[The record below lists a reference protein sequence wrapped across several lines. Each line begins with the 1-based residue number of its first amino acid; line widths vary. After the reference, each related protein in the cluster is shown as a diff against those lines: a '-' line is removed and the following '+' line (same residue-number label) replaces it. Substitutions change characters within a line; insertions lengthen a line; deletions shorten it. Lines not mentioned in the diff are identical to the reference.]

1 MGENSSGNLGIGNNI
16 NQYTPFVSM
25 SNVKIKSI
33 VCGESHTLALMSI
46 FFFIIFFYSF
56 IVNLLIKIENQELFS
71 TGSNQF
77 GALCMMNKKQKLNKF
92 TLALRDV
99 ISVFA
104 GSNHSIIW
112 KSKKTL
118 KNIFKNSFLISCL
131 GEGNSKNLIAYG
143 RNNFGQLG
151 VGNSKDQQHSV
162 IYLKFPLYFF
172 TSRHKYIKKVLFSVY
187 VRIFLLLFYIEIILH
202 FSIGH

>member
-46 FFFIIFFYSF
+46 FFIFFFYSF
-56 IVNLLIKIENQELFS
+56 IMNLLIKIENQELFS

-112 KSKKTL
+112 KSKK
-118 KNIFKNSFLISCL
+118 NFKKHI
-131 GEGNSKNLIAYG
+131 
-143 RNNFGQLG
+143 
-151 VGNSKDQQHSV
+151 
-162 IYLKFPLYFF
+162 LKFFF
-172 TSRHKYIKKVLFSVY
+172 NFLFRRGKLKKSDCLWEKQFWSVGSRKFK
-187 VRIFLLLFYIEIILH
+187 
-202 FSIGH
+202 GPTT